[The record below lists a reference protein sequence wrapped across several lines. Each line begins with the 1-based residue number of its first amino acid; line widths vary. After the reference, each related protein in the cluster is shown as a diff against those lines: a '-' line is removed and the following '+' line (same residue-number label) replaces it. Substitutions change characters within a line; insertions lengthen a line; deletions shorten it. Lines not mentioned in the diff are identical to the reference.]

1 MPPLARFYRSFSI
14 VAALSALSA
23 RAFASPNY
31 PETLDKQL
39 GVECPRPLTRCLI
52 CHVTAAGGEG
62 TAKKPFAQLLINDYG
77 LKGKAARTL
86 AAALEALPADQ
97 DTDGDGT
104 PDLDEL
110 MACGNPSG
118 PDLSEGP
125 GFGCSLRPQP
135 GPTETP
141 GERGTPDRA
150 AQIGLSLL
158 LALGLVRRRAPRAQ
172 QKRPPRV

>member
-1 MPPLARFYRSFSI
+1 MLPLARIRRPCSLA
-14 VAALSALSA
+14 VALLALSA
-23 RAFASPNY
+23 RALASPNY
-31 PETLDKQL
+31 PETLDRQL

-62 TAKKPFAQLLINDYG
+62 TAKKPFAQLLIDDYG

-86 AAALEALPADQ
+86 AAALDALPADQ

-110 MACGNPSG
+110 TACGNPSG

-125 GFGCSLRPQP
+125 GFGCSLRPEP
-135 GPTETP
+135 LVSETQREDA
-141 GERGTPDRA
+141 GAGSSG
-150 AQIGLSLL
+150 QVGFSVL
-158 LALGLVRRRAPRAQ
+158 LALGLVRRRTTRAQ
-172 QKRPPRV
+172 MRPRRG